1 MLESTPRQDSL
12 VVYKGR
18 PARVR
23 RAAKTLEIELQ
34 DGESL
39 TVRPKDVLLLHPG
52 PLDSLPAHLPRGEVA
67 IAWELLAGST
77 TDLPE
82 LAELAFGSYSPAT
95 AWAAWQWVTDGLYF
109 RGTPQEL
116 VVRSEEEVAREQAA
130 RLARAEEEQA
140 WTAFLSRLR
149 SNRVVSEDSRYLRE
163 VEDLALGRRDR
174 SRVLREVG
182 QAETPEKAHGLLL
195 RLGWWDQAV
204 DPYPQR
210 LGLATMPVAIE
221 MPELL
226 PEERLDLTHLP
237 AFAID
242 DEGNQEPD
250 DALSLDG
257 PLRFPLRCAPGPRAP
272 GFHGRLW
279 VHVADVAA
287 VVWPD
292 SAVDVE
298 ARARGATLYL
308 PEGPVRM
315 LPESAV
321 RSLGLGLV
329 ERSPALSFGL
339 DVGSDGHI
347 LGVEIVPSWV
357 RVTRLSYEE
366 AETQLG
372 EEPFR
377 SLWALAQLHQAR
389 RREQGAVAIEL
400 PEVKIQVID
409 GTVSI
414 RPLPPLRSRDL
425 VTEGMVMAGAA
436 LAQFGREHD
445 IPLPYTTQEA
455 PTTDT
460 RPSSNVLGQDL
471 AGMFGLR
478 RHFRPSQYSSNP
490 GPHAGLGL
498 EAYVQAT
505 SPLRRYLD
513 LVVHQQ
519 LRAHLRGAG
528 MLGTAELL
536 ERVGA
541 TMAVAGTVR
550 HAERLARRHW
560 TLVYLMQHP
569 GWEGEGVV
577 VEERARRVTVL
588 IPELDLDAQ
597 VALRKDIPLNDR
609 VLLGWTEVNLPE
621 LDVHLRVV
629 TS

>member
-1 MLESTPRQDSL
+1 
-12 VVYKGR
+12 
-18 PARVR
+18 
-23 RAAKTLEIELQ
+23 
-34 DGESL
+34 
-39 TVRPKDVLLLHPG
+39 
-52 PLDSLPAHLPRGEVA
+52 
-67 IAWELLAGST
+67 
-77 TDLPE
+77 
-82 LAELAFGSYSPAT
+82 
-95 AWAAWQWVTDGLYF
+95 
-109 RGTPQEL
+109 
-116 VVRSEEEVAREQAA
+116 
-130 RLARAEEEQA
+130 
-140 WTAFLSRLR
+140 
-149 SNRVVSEDSRYLRE
+149 
-163 VEDLALGRRDR
+163 
-174 SRVLREVG
+174 
-182 QAETPEKAHGLLL
+182 
-195 RLGWWDQAV
+195 
-204 DPYPQR
+204 
-210 LGLATMPVAIE
+210 
-221 MPELL
+221 
-226 PEERLDLTHLP
+226 
-237 AFAID
+237 
-242 DEGNQEPD
+242 
-250 DALSLDG
+250 
-257 PLRFPLRCAPGPRAP
+257 
-272 GFHGRLW
+272 
-279 VHVADVAA
+279 
-287 VVWPD
+287 
-292 SAVDVE
+292 
-298 ARARGATLYL
+298 
-308 PEGPVRM
+308 
-315 LPESAV
+315 
-321 RSLGLGLV
+321 
-329 ERSPALSFGL
+329 
-339 DVGSDGHI
+339 

-436 LAQFGREHD
+436 LAQFGRDHD